1 MFTKGY
7 TKPSVYK
14 TNTKSLQESFDKL
27 THNLVFTKA
36 NTKPNPSV
44 SQYSQRLTLV
54 QGRKIT
60 QPKQQML

>member
-1 MFTKGY
+1 MFTKAY

-14 TNTKSLQESFDKL
+14 ANTKPLEESFDKL
-27 THNLVFTKA
+27 THNLVFTKT

-44 SQYSQRLTLV
+44 SQSSQRLSLV

-60 QPKQQML
+60 QLKKQKL

>member
-1 MFTKGY
+1 MFIKAY

-14 TNTKSLQESFDKL
+14 ANTKPLQESFDKL

-44 SQYSQRLTLV
+44 S
-54 QGRKIT
+54 
-60 QPKQQML
+60 